1 MNNMYN
7 KYHSIFESERYGLI
21 QQRYREALYAGR
33 NLKKADLLDI
43 KINFNDIVMRELGL
57 DYDEDTYHVY
67 NIETESLYQVSEKFI
82 KYVDTEY
89 PIIHAN
95 EIELNLIENPRLMEI
110 LFGIW
115 ISSWQE
121 RKGIEVNSY
130 AQVPIRGSKQG
141 YFIMTY
147 AKNGKTEEI
156 KSDTFINESL
166 RIFNLITKLR
176 HTSHMYDVSKFNIEI
191 SPRKDKK

>member
-1 MNNMYN
+1 MDNDLENHN
-7 KYHSIFESERYGLI
+7 IFNLGDYKFEIKKLSPLLKERYFHCMI
-21 QQRYREALYAGR
+21 RSITKR
-33 NLKKADLLDI
+33 NLF
-43 KINFNDIVMRELGL
+43 FNIGGKNTKSSE
-57 DYDEDTYHVY
+57 VY
-67 NIETESLYQVSEKFI
+67 NIDTESLYQVSEKFI

-89 PIIHAN
+89 PIIHSN

-115 ISSWQE
+115 VSSWQE
-121 RKGIEVNSY
+121 HKGIEVNSY

-191 SPRKDKK
+191 TSNRKDKK